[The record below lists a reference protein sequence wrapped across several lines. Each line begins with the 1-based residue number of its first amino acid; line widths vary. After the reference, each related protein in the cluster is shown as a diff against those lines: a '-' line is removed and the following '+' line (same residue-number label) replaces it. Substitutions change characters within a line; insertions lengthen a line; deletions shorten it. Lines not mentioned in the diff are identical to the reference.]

1 MVTNQ
6 SLGSKL
12 QSHNI
17 LEGSNPIRNFSC
29 SQMFVMSHFYI
40 GCIPRANYMWKHS
53 RISNDVKEYPLW

>member
-40 GCIPRANYMWKHS
+40 GCIPRANYMWKTFQ
-53 RISNDVKEYPLW
+53 N